1 MSTQPKPYLTPEQ
14 YLEVD
19 RAAERR
25 SEYYNGEMFPMSAVS
40 VNHTRIVTNLTVL
53 LSPQL
58 RKRSCELAGSDLR
71 IRTGPPPHG
80 PYFYPDLVVFCG
92 KPQLEDLRRDT
103 LTDAIVIF
111 EVLSPSTERYDRT
124 FKFEH
129 YRTLAS
135 LKDYILIAQ
144 DQVRIEHKARL
155 DDGSWERRETLELE
169 GLIELPSIGC
179 AFRVADAYE
188 LVEFTE
194 TE

>member
-1 MSTQPKPYLTPEQ
+1 MSTRPKPYLTPEQ
-14 YLEVD
+14 YLEID

-25 SEYYNGEMFPMSAVS
+25 SLSTTSQAVLRARGQRPAYSNQGPSAR
-40 VNHTRIVTNLTVL
+40 TLL
-53 LSPQL
+53 LSGPRGVL
-58 RKRSCELAGSDLR
+58 RQASVG
-71 IRTGPPPHG
+71 G
-80 PYFYPDLVVFCG
+80 
-92 KPQLEDLRRDT
+92 RRKDT
-103 LTDAIVIF
+103 LTDAIVII

-144 DQVRIEHKARL
+144 DQVKPEHKARL
-155 DDGSWERRETLELE
+155 DDGSWERRETQELE
-169 GLIELPSIGC
+169 DLIELPSIAC